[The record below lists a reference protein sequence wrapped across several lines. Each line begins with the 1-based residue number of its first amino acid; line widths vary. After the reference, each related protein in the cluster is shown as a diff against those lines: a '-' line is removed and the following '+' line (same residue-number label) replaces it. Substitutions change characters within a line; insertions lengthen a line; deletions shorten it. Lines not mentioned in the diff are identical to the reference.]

1 MSSASFTI
9 SRVGSSIVVSCL
21 GDWTIRYLSSVS
33 LQLRK
38 LDLSGVDDLT
48 IDTTDVIALDTSGAW
63 LLSSL
68 KIPTGISRI
77 EILISAIRIYYRL

>member
-9 SRVGSSIVVSCL
+9 SRVDSSMVLSCL

-33 LQLRK
+33 LRLKK
-38 LDLSGVDDLT
+38 LDFAGVDDLT

-68 KIPTGISRI
+68 KMA
-77 EILISAIRIYYRL
+77 LW